1 MNYLALT
8 KSKIDNFKKL
18 SPTEKQGA
26 IKELK
31 VYMLQFA
38 SLPPSTTPPVEEEFS
53 LALQIIELEM
63 EYALEKKDDKAFEL
77 AYLKAKQFYF
87 EFEKTVIKKK
97 SEKKLYFI
105 GLYLLSLLSSNR
117 TTDFSTEIE
126 LLDKEDLSNS
136 FIKIS
141 RNLEQSIME
150 GNYKQIAQ
158 MKQSSD
164 QFYNYFLSKFDDA
177 IRYQI
182 ARSAEKSYDSLK
194 ISNAMQMLM
203 LANEGELNSFIK
215 AQNEQIEDRE
225 INWTISGDRIVF
237 TPLNK
242 EKESIPAY
250 SIISDTLRLGIEME
264 KII

>member
-8 KSKIDNFKKL
+8 KSKIENFKK
-18 SPTEKQGA
+18 TGENEKQNA
-26 IKELK
+26 LKELK
-31 VYMLQFA
+31 ILMLQFTP
-38 SLPPSTTPPVEEEFS
+38 LPPSPSAPIEEEFD

-63 EYALEKKDDKAFEL
+63 EYALQKKEEKAFEL

-87 EFEKTVIKKK
+87 EYEGKIIKKK

-105 GLYLLSLLSSNR
+105 GLYLLYLLSNNK
-117 TTDFSTEIE
+117 TTDFSTEVE
-126 LLDKEDLSNS
+126 LLKKEDLTNS
-136 FIKIS
+136 YIKIS

-150 GNYKQIAQ
+150 GNYKQITQ

-164 QFYNYFLSKFDDA
+164 QFYNFFLSKFDDA

-194 ISNAMQMLM
+194 VSDAMTMLM
-203 LANEGELNSFIK
+203 LNNESELVNFIK
-215 AQNEQIEDRE
+215 AQEGIEDRE
-225 INWTISGDRIVF
+225 INWVLTGDRIVF
-237 TPLNK
+237 IPLEK

-250 SIISDTLRLGIEME
+250 SIVADALRLGIEME